1 MTYSVKEMAEITGL
15 SEHTIRFYTDKE
27 LLPCRRDSK
36 NRRIFTEE
44 SINWFRGIQCLRG
57 CGVSLED
64 IKVYSDLCLSDDRDA
79 LQKRYEFMCRQRQ
92 LAYDR
97 LTEAQELVAYME
109 KKVAHY
115 EDILAG
121 KAEDDTNMATQNIS
135 ACE

>member
-1 MTYSVKEMAEITGL
+1 MTYSVKEIAEITGL

-27 LLPCRRDSK
+27 LLPCQRDSK
-36 NRRIFTEE
+36 NRRIFTDE

-57 CGVSLED
+57 CGVSIED
-64 IKVYSDLCLSDDRDA
+64 IKVYSDLCLSDDPDA

-97 LTEAQELVAYME
+97 LKEAQELVAYME
-109 KKVAHY
+109 RKVSHY

-121 KAEDDTNMATQNIS
+121 KAEDDTNMATQNIT
-135 ACE
+135 ACD